1 MSLRSLFLMM
11 LVGLSCSSHADTVVT
26 TFGLPLGGKLPYKLK
41 LCSENTETAKEV
53 CWAKAPRVQQGDPT
67 GGIRIPNPDS
77 LPKWA
82 AYGEFWLWQTNQGV
96 LKELFV
102 NVGSLDTKEIEASI
116 SSRFGAPTY
125 RNTISGSGRSTYYV
139 DWKRSD
145 ITIEMACGESC
156 DLKFISAALAKA
168 RDEIFIEMRKKDA
181 ARPVAP

>member
-1 MSLRSLFLMM
+1 MILRSLI
-11 LVGLSCSSHADTVVT
+11 LSLLACLSFNCHADTVVT

-53 CWAKAPRVQQGDPT
+53 CWEKAPRIQQGDPT

>member
-1 MSLRSLFLMM
+1 MSLRSLFLML

-41 LCSENTETAKEV
+41 LCSENTEAAKEV
-53 CWAKAPRVQQGDPT
+53 CWEKAPRIQQGDPT
-67 GGIRIPNPDS
+67 GGIRFPNPDS

-82 AYGEFWLWQTNQGV
+82 ANGKFWLWQTSQGV
-96 LKELFV
+96 LKELIV

-116 SSRFGAPTY
+116 NSRFGVPTY
-125 RNTISGSGRSTYYV
+125 RNTVAGIGRSTYYV

-145 ITIEMACGESC
+145 ITIQMTCTETC